1 MEIFR
6 RFWCFLGFFLL
17 LNSVINAQVTHVTT
31 YQAGTKI
38 DYFPGACQTELPEAV
53 GKISFCDRNGNLGVV
68 TASYGLSDRGVQK
81 MIENNW
87 NDDEVFLTR
96 AGVSIRKTDG
106 SWDNF
111 PEFAAPRAT
120 PNSGS
125 AILTQAMIDS
135 QGRLLFRHGNAV
147 GLHMLDLQSKEFS
160 TFSYRN
166 ALGNS
171 LNLYTSVFTQKT
183 GTDTTYV
190 LAQSG
195 GTHHLYKLY
204 GDSLEPM
211 GILPVS
217 LGSAPDTDVFKFHN
231 GYLYFGTTSGLH
243 KIHPDD
249 FSDYTVYG
257 AEIFPVTNVQG
268 FLFDSDDN
276 IWLAV
281 STGSDGAIYHY
292 KPTEEELYIY
302 QNQNASS
309 INLRFT
315 SVALDN
321 DGIIWTVASNSSGI
335 YSLNPDPD
343 NLQWNY
349 LTMADIGDL
358 GFPVTYSPNDVY
370 NYLGKIYFVTNDF
383 STSIPGN
390 WEVLIYDNGNW
401 QGVTDDE
408 PDNISVKQ
416 TYRYQYSYPT
426 DDGMWWF
433 NQNDGGVV
441 NFISNDESFSKAYNM
456 GSTSAFLADVDG
468 KPVIHQSIPKKI
480 DLPFVY
486 NFQDPG
492 TNQTVTIRRYKDQ
505 VWGFDRPGRRIFV
518 WKNNKLVSE
527 YALDED
533 VYSSYYNFNVD
544 TEGNAWFASLVNNEI
559 VLKKFST
566 STLTT
571 TTYETGEVGFGF
583 MRTPFPMPEGK
594 MGFPGSSGL
603 LVFDGNESFVRFDN
617 TNSNEF
623 RNIVNAVAD
632 TTGNIYLFAHD
643 AARMISIKDPLSET
657 PVIDLLT
664 LEGTNGVIPYVA
676 FYRPG
681 GMMFDKQGNLWGHGS
696 NRWAKVTLDEPV
708 IPFLNEGE
716 TYGIVG
722 RVFLD
727 INENNQFDAGEEY
740 VNQKVSLFGD
750 GVQIDTYTDEQG
762 RYFFSYLPLTTDY
775 SVSLPNTSTLVTAPV
790 RQVSFSAEAAD
801 SNYEVDDF
809 MLKSR
814 NINSLMVKS
823 SAKQGAWGFIREGFE
838 NTFTT
843 AIGNIS
849 YTKTFHEIDLTYIFK
864 NDPDT
869 PETELPDIES
879 LTVYRI
885 DPIGNTHVIEHIS
898 INPRNH
904 RWTLNMDPSFYTQ
917 TPVETPFE
925 VTTDDISKTVSFS
938 IGSIEPLD
946 TWIIEIRTGLFPA
959 ESTGNAISY
968 GVSSVGSPD
977 IGDDA
982 GGGST
987 TVFLI
992 PVNQDDNAAPISDL
1006 TPYIDPSDV
1015 YDDPPYI
1022 DPDDIYTDGPY
1033 RTPIFSSYDPN
1044 DKLVSPGVPDALNL
1058 TDIDK
1063 KWLTYTVR
1071 FQNDGN
1077 FSAKDVYIIDEMD
1090 ENLDLNS
1097 LTIVEHSH
1105 PMTVNQIELEDG
1117 TALKF
1122 NFNDIYLDYSSNDL
1136 EASQGHVKFMV
1147 KAKDDIAL
1155 ETIVSNGAAIY
1166 FDQNPPI
1173 ITNTVQ
1179 NKFMELHDLALR
1191 IEPPPGG
1198 TVNLSAAGEYFQDE
1212 TISVLASASEHYSF
1226 TGWSIE
1232 QDTISTDAQLDLTMP
1247 NNDVVLVA
1255 NFAIDRYN
1263 IDAQA
1268 NDPTFGTIEGG
1279 GEYDYGTEATLTAT
1293 PATGYDFVNWG
1304 ENDFVI
1310 SEEPSF
1316 SITVNEDRT
1325 FVAYFEPQ
1333 TFMITAMADNPA
1345 FGSVDGS
1352 GEYTF
1357 GETATLTATP
1367 NQGYVFVE
1375 WLEDDEMVS
1384 QEATYQFTVGSAR
1397 ELTAVFAAETSQ
1409 EELAEGK
1416 LLINNPVNDYLIIDN
1431 ISQYQLIQ
1439 IFNSSGLLI
1448 SEIQLSQ
1455 ENQWKH
1461 PVMDW
1466 NPGVYVVRL
1475 IDDEGKWNQAKVIK
1489 Q

>member
-1 MEIFR
+1 MKMFR
-6 RFWCFLGFFLL
+6 PLLAFFGFFLIFFTV
-17 LNSVINAQVTHVTT
+17 LNGQVAHVTT
-31 YQAGTKI
+31 YETGTRI
-38 DYFPGACQTELPEAV
+38 DYYPGACEADLPEAV

-68 TASYGLSDRGVQK
+68 SASYGLSDRGVTK
-81 MIENNW
+81 MIDNNW

-111 PEFAAPRAT
+111 PDYAAPRAT
-120 PNSGS
+120 PTSNAP
-125 AILTQAMIDS
+125 AINGAMVDN

-147 GLHMLDLQSKEFS
+147 GLHLLDLTTKEFK
-160 TFSYRN
+160 TIPYRN
-166 ALGNS
+166 ALGSS
-171 LNLYTSVFTQKT
+171 LNLYTSIFTQKT

-190 LAQSG
+190 ISQSG
-195 GTHHLYKLY
+195 GTNHLYKLY
-204 GDSLEPM
+204 GDSLEPV
-211 GILPVS
+211 GVLPVP
-217 LGSAPDTDVFKFHN
+217 LGTSPDSDLIEFHN
-231 GYLYFGTTSGLH
+231 GYLYFGTSSGLH
-243 KIHPDD
+243 KLNPDD
-249 FSDYTVYG
+249 FEDYTVYG
-257 AEIFPVTNVQG
+257 AETLIITNVQD
-268 FLFDSDDN
+268 FLFDADDN
-276 IWLAV
+276 IWIAV
-281 STGSDGAIYHY
+281 SSNNDGAIYHF
-292 KPTEEELYIY
+292 KPSGNELIIY
-302 QNQNASS
+302 QNQNSSS

-321 DGIIWTVASNSSGI
+321 DGVIWTVASNSSGI
-335 YSLNPDPD
+335 YSLDPD
-343 NLQWNY
+343 IFNPEWNY
-349 LTMADIGDL
+349 LTMVDIGNL
-358 GFPVTYSPNDVY
+358 GFPITYSPNDVY

-390 WEVLIYDNGNW
+390 WEVLIYDNGTW

-433 NQNDGGVV
+433 NQYDGGVV

-456 GSTSAFLADVDG
+456 GGTSAFFTDVDG
-468 KPVIHQSIPKKI
+468 NPVIHQSVPKKI

-486 NFQDPG
+486 NFQNPG
-492 TNQTVTIRRYKDQ
+492 TNQIVTIRRYKDQ
-505 VWGFDRPGRRIFV
+505 VWGFDRTGKRIFV

-533 VYSSYYNFNVD
+533 GYSSYYNFNVD
-544 TEGNAWFASLVNNEI
+544 TEGNAWFASLVNSEI
-559 VLKKFST
+559 ILKKFST

-571 TTYETGEVGFGF
+571 TTYETGEPGFGS
-583 MRTPFPMPEGK
+583 MRTPVPMPGGK

-603 LVFDGNESFVRFDN
+603 LVFDGNGSFVRFDN
-617 TNSNEF
+617 TSSTEF
-623 RNIVNAVAD
+623 RGIVNGVAD

-643 AARMISIKDPLSET
+643 AARMISIKNPLSEN
-657 PVIDLLT
+657 PDIELLQ
-664 LEGTNGVIPYVA
+664 LEGTTGVIPYVA

-727 INENNQFDAGEEY
+727 INENNQFDEGEEY
-740 VNQKVSLFGD
+740 INQKVSLFGD
-750 GVQIDTYTDEQG
+750 DVQIDTYTDEQG

-775 SVSLPNTSTLVTAPV
+775 RVSLPNTSTLVTAPV
-790 RQVSFSAEAAD
+790 RQVSFSAGATD

-823 SAKQGAWGFIREGFE
+823 SAKQGAWGFVRQGFE

-864 NDPDT
+864 NDPET

-885 DPIGNTHVIEHIS
+885 DPAGNTHIIDHLI

-904 RWTLNMDPSFYTQ
+904 NWTINMDPSFYTQ
-917 TPVETPFE
+917 TEVETPFE

-946 TWIIEIRTGLFPA
+946 TWIIEIRTDLFPA
-959 ESTGNAISY
+959 EFTGNAVSY
-968 GVSSVGSPD
+968 GVSTVGSPD
-977 IGDDA
+977 FGDDSEE
-982 GGGST
+982 GST
-987 TVFLI
+987 TAFLI
-992 PVNQDDNAAPISDL
+992 PLNQDDNAGPISDL
-1006 TPYIDPSDV
+1006 TPYIDPSDI

-1022 DPDDIYTDGPY
+1022 DPDDIYADGPY
-1033 RTPIFSSYDPN
+1033 KTPIFSSYDPN
-1044 DKLVSPGVPDALNL
+1044 DKLVSPGVPDTINI

-1063 KWLTYTVR
+1063 KWLSYTVR

-1077 FSAKDVYIIDEMD
+1077 FSAKDVYIVDEMD

-1097 LTIVEHSH
+1097 LTILEHSH
-1105 PMTVNQIELEDG
+1105 PMTVSQIELEG
-1117 TALKF
+1117 ATALKF

-1191 IEPPPGG
+1191 IEPPLGG
-1198 TVNLSAAGEYFQDE
+1198 TINLSAAGEYFQND
-1212 TISVLASASEHYSF
+1212 TISVSASANEHYSF
-1226 TGWSIE
+1226 MGWSIE
-1232 QDTISTDAQLDLTMP
+1232 QDTVTTNAQFDLTMP

-1255 NFAIDRYN
+1255 NFAIDQYT
-1263 IDAQA
+1263 IDGQA
-1268 NDPTFGTIEGG
+1268 NDPTFGTIEGSG
-1279 GEYDYGTEATLTAT
+1279 DYDYGTDATLTAT

-1310 SEEPSF
+1310 SEEPTF
-1316 SITVNEDRT
+1316 TVTVYEDRT

-1333 TFMITAMADNPA
+1333 TFMINATAENPA
-1345 FGSVDGS
+1345 FGTVEGS
-1352 GEYTF
+1352 GEYTY
-1357 GETATLTATP
+1357 GETATITATP

-1375 WLEDDEMVS
+1375 WLENDVMVS
-1384 QEATYQFTVGSAR
+1384 QEATYQFTVDSGR
-1397 ELTAVFAAETSQ
+1397 DLKAVFTAETSLG
-1409 EELAEGK
+1409 ELAGEK
-1416 LLINNPVNDYLIIDN
+1416 LSINNPVKDYLILEN

-1439 IFNSSGLLI
+1439 IFDATGVLI
-1448 SEIQLSQ
+1448 SEVQPSKKNSWQLSVRY
-1455 ENQWKH
+1455 WSS
-1461 PVMDW
+1461 
-1466 NPGVYVVRL
+1466 GVYVIRL
-1475 IDDEGKWNQAKVIK
+1475 IGDEGKWTQAKIVK